1 MFYGSN
7 SSLNGKNNS
16 DTIDTT
22 TIEDENNSSP
32 SPIIE
37 AKEGEMAGKGSNSAR
52 FEQIFGKKAN
62 DSSSHSQ
69 PHYSRFSGTNVN
81 FDLGSIFAKGR
92 EHFLKETSEA
102 KIDLLDHENND
113 TPYSHGHTIKGEVIL
128 LSSPKDEEGE
138 GGEKKK
144 IRGMKITLSG
154 IECAFA
160 QGLQRLST
168 IEKYEKKI
176 ELDENENGG
185 NNANI
190 IPFEFE
196 IPQRAN
202 QSYVGNYQNT
212 FGGLK
217 LK

>member
-1 MFYGSN
+1 MMFYA
-7 SSLNGKNNS
+7 SSTSLSGKNKS

-22 TIEDENNSSP
+22 TIEDENNTSP

-37 AKEGEMAGKGSNSAR
+37 AKEGEVAGKESYSAR

-62 DSSSHSQ
+62 DTSSHRR
-69 PHYSRFSGTNVN
+69 PRYSRFNGTNLN
-81 FDLGSIFAKGR
+81 FDLGTIFAKGR
-92 EHFLKETSEA
+92 EHFLKENSEA

-113 TPYSHGHTIKGEVIL
+113 TPYSHGRTIKGEVIL
-128 LSSPKDEEGE
+128 LSSANEEG

-144 IRGMKITLSG
+144 IRGMKMTLSG

-160 QGLQRLST
+160 QGFQRVST

-176 ELDENENGG
+176 ELGENENGG
-185 NNANI
+185 NNANT

-196 IPQRAN
+196 IP
-202 QSYVGNYQNT
+202 
-212 FGGLK
+212 
-217 LK
+217 